1 MDGCGKPP
9 SKALHPTVC
18 ELSPVPR
25 RDTYVPKHRG
35 PAPEPALKRGI
46 RKSFVLSGVAVAAT
60 GLAVS
65 SGVFA
70 QDDAIGEDVGAALS
84 SAEDLPETPAGLV
97 AEERARQPS
106 RSDRRTLSDRKDLG
120 LAEESGGQDTAVED
134 LSTADPRSIAR
145 SLMEEHGLSVSEFGC
160 LDALWMSE
168 SDWDPTADNPTS
180 SAYGIPQALTGG
192 THDNLPA
199 DYTTNPVS
207 QIEWGLWYIKNSY
220 GSACAAWEF
229 KQANNWY

>member
-1 MDGCGKPP
+1 M
-9 SKALHPTVC
+9 
-18 ELSPVPR
+18 PR
-25 RDTYVPKHRG
+25 RETYVPKHRG
-35 PAPEPALKRGI
+35 PAAEPALKRGI

-70 QDDAIGEDVGAALS
+70 QEDAIGENVGAALNAA
-84 SAEDLPETPAGLV
+84 AERPETPASLV
-97 AEERARQPS
+97 AEERERQPS
-106 RSDRRTLSDRKDLG
+106 RSDRRTDANQKDA
-120 LAEESGGQDTAVED
+120 LALVEESGGQDTAVED
-134 LSTADPRSIAR
+134 LSSADPRAIAR
-145 SLMEEHGLSVSEFGC
+145 SLMAEYGFSASEFGC
-160 LDALWMSE
+160 LDALWVSE

-199 DYTTNPVS
+199 DYMTNPVS

-220 GSACAAWEF
+220 GTACAAWEF

>member
-1 MDGCGKPP
+1 M
-9 SKALHPTVC
+9 
-18 ELSPVPR
+18 PR
-25 RDTYVPKHRG
+25 RETYVPKHRG
-35 PAPEPALKRGI
+35 PATEPALKRGI

-70 QDDAIGEDVGAALS
+70 QEDAIGENVGAALNAA
-84 SAEDLPETPAGLV
+84 AERPETPAGLV
-97 AEERARQPS
+97 AEERERQPS
-106 RSDRRTLSDRKDLG
+106 RSDRRTDANQKDA
-120 LAEESGGQDTAVED
+120 LALVEESGGQDTAVED
-134 LSTADPRSIAR
+134 LSSADPRAIAR
-145 SLMEEHGLSVSEFGC
+145 SLMAEYGFSASEFGC
-160 LDALWMSE
+160 LDALWVSE

-199 DYTTNPVS
+199 DYMTNPVS

-220 GSACAAWEF
+220 GTACAAWEF

>member
-1 MDGCGKPP
+1 M
-9 SKALHPTVC
+9 
-18 ELSPVPR
+18 PR
-25 RDTYVPKHRG
+25 RETYVPKHRG
-35 PAPEPALKRGI
+35 PATEPALKRGI

-70 QDDAIGEDVGAALS
+70 QDDAIGENVGAALS
-84 SAEDLPETPAGLV
+84 ATEDRPDTPASLI
-97 AEERARQPS
+97 AEERERQPS
-106 RSDRRTLSDRKDLG
+106 RSDRRTSSDQKEA
-120 LAEESGGQDTAVED
+120 LALVEQSGGQDTAVED
-134 LSTADPRSIAR
+134 VASADPRAIAR
-145 SLMEEHGLSVSEFGC
+145 SLMAEYGFSEAEFGC

-199 DYTTNPVS
+199 DYMTNPVS

-220 GSACAAWEF
+220 GTACAAWEF

>member
-1 MDGCGKPP
+1 M
-9 SKALHPTVC
+9 
-18 ELSPVPR
+18 PR
-25 RDTYVPKHRG
+25 RETYVPKHRG
-35 PAPEPALKRGI
+35 PATEPALKRGI

-70 QDDAIGEDVGAALS
+70 QDDAIGENVGAALS
-84 SAEDLPETPAGLV
+84 AAEDRPDTPASLI
-97 AEERARQPS
+97 AEERERQPS
-106 RSDRRTLSDRKDLG
+106 RSDRRTSSDQKEA
-120 LAEESGGQDTAVED
+120 LALLEQSGGQDTAVED
-134 LSTADPRSIAR
+134 LASADPRSIAR
-145 SLMEEHGLSVSEFGC
+145 SLMAEYGFSEAEFGC

-180 SAYGIPQALTGG
+180 TAYGIPQALTGG

-199 DYTTNPVS
+199 DYMTNPVS

-220 GSACAAWEF
+220 GTACAAWEF

>member
-1 MDGCGKPP
+1 M
-9 SKALHPTVC
+9 
-18 ELSPVPR
+18 PR
-25 RDTYVPKHRG
+25 RETYVPKHRG
-35 PAPEPALKRGI
+35 PAAEPALKRGI

-70 QDDAIGEDVGAALS
+70 QDDAIGENVGAALN
-84 SAEDLPETPAGLV
+84 APEDRPETPASLV
-97 AEERARQPS
+97 AEERERQPS
-106 RSDRRTLSDRKDLG
+106 RSDRRTSSDQKDA
-120 LAEESGGQDTAVED
+120 LALVEESGGQDTAVED
-134 LSTADPRSIAR
+134 LSSADPRAVAR
-145 SLMEEHGLSVSEFGC
+145 SLMAEHGLSPSEFGC
-160 LDALWMSE
+160 LDALWVSE

-199 DYTTNPVS
+199 DYMTNPVS

-220 GSACAAWEF
+220 GTACAAWEF